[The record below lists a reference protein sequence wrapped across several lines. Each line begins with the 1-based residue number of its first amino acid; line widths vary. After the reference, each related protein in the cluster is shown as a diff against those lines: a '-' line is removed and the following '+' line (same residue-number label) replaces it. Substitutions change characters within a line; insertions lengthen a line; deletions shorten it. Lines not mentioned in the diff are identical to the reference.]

1 MVEPCAD
8 SMRDGP
14 RSLALASPVLAW
26 AVIGDVSETD
36 LPNPDY
42 MFQPPE
48 VSTSVAVLVVAVAVV
63 LATCGGAT
71 TVGGVPTRP
80 SRHDGTHGGSTIAGR
95 RSSWGSAGRVMTAR
109 VIGANICGGIMLMF
123 GPFIVAGLVAVSAL
137 LWHR

>member
-1 MVEPCAD
+1 MVEPCVD

-71 TVGGVPTRP
+71 TVGGFR
-80 SRHDGTHGGSTIAGR
+80 RGLLGTTEPMA
-95 RSSWGSAGRVMTAR
+95 AAPLL
-109 VIGANICGGIMLMF
+109 A
-123 GPFIVAGLVAVSAL
+123 AGLRGVPLVES
-137 LWHR
+137 